1 MRVKVTNLKPFPGLC
16 SSPSKRGKFQMQE
29 QNMCLGISSIFVF
42 RLIAVPLDFI
52 KASYTIDCYQ
62 SFYLPTFLSIQLYVC
77 FSVCVCVCLS
87 VSLYH
92 FVSPVLFPSFLRNL
106 RKKHKNT
113 KKIQRTNKPKSKQI
127 NILLKANSTTERP
140 PKGDPHSSLG
150 TAADPRRH

>member
-42 RLIAVPLDFI
+42 CLIAVPLDFI

-77 FSVCVCVCLS
+77 FSVCVCVF
-87 VSLYH
+87 VSL
-92 FVSPVLFPSFLRNL
+92 SLCITLS
-106 RKKHKNT
+106 
-113 KKIQRTNKPKSKQI
+113 
-127 NILLKANSTTERP
+127 LLSYSL
-140 PKGDPHSSLG
+140 HSSEISG
-150 TAADPRRH
+150 KSIKTPRKSNEKTNQNPNK